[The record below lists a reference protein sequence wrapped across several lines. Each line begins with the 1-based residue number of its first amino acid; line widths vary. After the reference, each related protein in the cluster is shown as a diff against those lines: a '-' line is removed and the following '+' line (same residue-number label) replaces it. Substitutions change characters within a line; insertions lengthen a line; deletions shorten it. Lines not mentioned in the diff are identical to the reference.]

1 MTIEK
6 DHEKRLWLS
15 SAVSD
20 FVTAVD
26 IPALRALKRMK
37 IYPGGIVEPL
47 YTIHQNW
54 TLIDRRG
61 TYWTA
66 AQSLGLYELNLTT
79 GHVIAYNF
87 MPASYSRPHYVASIA
102 QGLGDSIWVAAREDG
117 LMVFDTR
124 TKKFSRGPA
133 GEGVRGQRDAGSGGL
148 GLARCRR

>member
-6 DHEKRLWLS
+6 DHEKRLWFS

-20 FVTAVD
+20 FVSAVD
-26 IPALRALKRMK
+26 IQALRVLKRMK
-37 IYPGGIVEPL
+37 IYPGGIVEPP

-79 GHVIAYNF
+79 GHVMAYDF
-87 MPASYSRPHYVASIA
+87 MPASYSRPHTFTSIA
-102 QGLGDSIWVAAREDG
+102 QGIG
-117 LMVFDTR
+117 
-124 TKKFSRGPA
+124 
-133 GEGVRGQRDAGSGGL
+133 
-148 GLARCRR
+148 